1 MVKSNSVLSLSPM
14 SKKDF
19 TAYSTYSIEHYAIEK
34 VKAGTWTA
42 AEAVAKA
49 EEQIQQLLPNGTETA
64 NHHLFSI
71 VNEQGEVMGWAWFYA
86 DPHHPLK
93 EAFIYDLGLYEA
105 FRGQGNGQQALA
117 ALEEQAKRLGVKKL
131 SLHVFAHN
139 KTARHLY
146 EKMNFEVTDLNM
158 SKWL

>member
-71 VNEQGEVMGWAWFYA
+71 VNEQGKSWDGPGFM
-86 DPHHPLK
+86 PT
-93 EAFIYDLGLYEA
+93 
-105 FRGQGNGQQALA
+105 RTT
-117 ALEEQAKRLGVKKL
+117 R
-131 SLHVFAHN
+131 
-139 KTARHLY
+139 
-146 EKMNFEVTDLNM
+146 
-158 SKWL
+158 